1 MPEGFASELAAVVDP
16 TRAASDDVER
26 AIRLQPPEGSG
37 IPDPRPFVSWDE
49 TVVAVTG
56 EGVSKGPGTVDTVFE
71 VSGNVAESATR
82 GTAFPDPTGT
92 AFPDPTDSNTPDL
105 PGFGGLRLLIGLVVA
120 ALLAFSFGQLFN
132 INLGN

>member
-16 TRAASDDVER
+16 TRAASEGVER

-56 EGVSKGPGTVDTVFE
+56 EGVSRGPGTVDAVFE

-82 GTAFPDPTGT
+82 GTP
-92 AFPDPTDSNTPDL
+92 FPDPTDFGFPNPGDSNSPGL

-132 INLGN
+132 INVGD